1 MFYRLAHELIRKNRN
16 GSSDRALIC
25 EVRLGRV
32 IVLLA
37 DGGRETFSVEH
48 GAGWSYAP
56 GPEPDA
62 SGPVLPD
69 WRHRRGRNPANGT
82 C

>member
-56 GPEPDA
+56 GT
-62 SGPVLPD
+62 GPGAGAADRLPPGY
-69 WRHRRGRNPANGT
+69 RRCCNALAR
-82 C
+82 